1 VLRVVNQDSA
11 KSHKNEASKSGQEA
25 SERTNNH
32 KKIKGINV
40 YQHVW
45 ISMFVTKA
53 DIKGFIMER
62 ERIWEEI
69 LLLIENR
76 ISKQVYD
83 TWFSQSKLL
92 SIDGNKLQIEAPSK
106 FHRDWIKEHHWATL
120 CDVIKEVTKRDDIE
134 IDFFVQPQQQKKT
147 SRIAKDEKKDV
158 REEKISLFEKKYTF
172 NTFVVGP
179 SNQFA
184 HAAAKA
190 VADAPG
196 KAYNPLFIYSGVGL
210 GKTHLVNAIGHY
222 IQGKSPRMKVAYLS
236 SEQFTNEL
244 INRMSHQ
251 RMEEFRQ
258 KYRHMDILLI
268 DDIQFIA
275 GKERTQEEF
284 FHTFNT
290 LYEAQKQIVLTSDR
304 QPKEIPDIEER
315 LRSRFESGLISD
327 IQAPDLETR
336 IAILKKKA
344 EFWGIRLPD
353 DVAETLASIMKSNI
367 RELEGGLVK
376 LGAVSSLTNTEITQ
390 EMARNE
396 LKYLIDNRE
405 KIITKEL
412 VQKLVADAFGVKT
425 TDLKSKRRTKAVVL
439 PRQVAMYLCRNFA
452 GASLPE
458 IGAFFGGK
466 DHSTVIHSCKVI
478 EEKKEKDPE
487 LRAKIDLLI
496 KQLKP

>member
-1 VLRVVNQDSA
+1 MDQ
-11 KSHKNEASKSGQEA
+11 
-25 SERTNNH
+25 
-32 KKIKGINV
+32 
-40 YQHVW
+40 
-45 ISMFVTKA
+45 
-53 DIKGFIMER
+53 

-76 ISKQVYD
+76 MSKQGYD

-92 SIDGNKLQIEAPSK
+92 SLDTSKLVIEVPSK
-106 FHRDWIKEHHWATL
+106 FHRDWIKEHHWSTL
-120 CDVIKEVTKRDDIE
+120 ADVIKEVTKRENME
-134 IDFFVQPQQQKKT
+134 IDFFVQPQQAKKT
-147 SRIAKDEKKDV
+147 ARQAKEEKKEG
-158 REEKISLFEKKYTF
+158 REEKHGLFEKKYTF
-172 NTFVVGP
+172 SNFVVGP

-196 KAYNPLFIYSGVGL
+196 RAYNPLFIYSGVGL
-210 GKTHLVNAIGHY
+210 GKTHLVNAIGHH
-222 IQGKSPRMKVAYLS
+222 IQSKSPRTKVAYLS

-258 KYRHMDILLI
+258 KYRNMDVLLI

-290 LYEAQKQIVLTSDR
+290 LYESQKQIVLTSDR

-315 LRSRFESGLISD
+315 LRSRFECGLISD

-344 EFWGIRLPD
+344 DFWNIRLPD
-353 DVAETLASIMKSNI
+353 DVAEFLASMMKNNI

-390 EMARNE
+390 ELAKNE
-396 LKYLIDNRE
+396 LKYLLDNRQ
-405 KIITKEL
+405 KVITNEL
-412 VQKLVADAFGVKT
+412 VQKVVVEAFSVKIS
-425 TDLKSKRRTKAVVL
+425 DLKSKRRTKAVVL
-439 PRQVAMYLCRNFA
+439 PRQVAMYLCRNYA
-452 GASLPE
+452 GSSLPE
-458 IGAFFGGK
+458 IGSFFGGK
-466 DHSTVIHSCKVI
+466 DHSTVIHACKVI
-478 EEKKEKDPE
+478 EEKKEKDPD
-487 LRAKIDLLI
+487 LKAKIEMLI
-496 KQLKP
+496 KQLKH

>member
-1 VLRVVNQDSA
+1 
-11 KSHKNEASKSGQEA
+11 
-25 SERTNNH
+25 
-32 KKIKGINV
+32 
-40 YQHVW
+40 
-45 ISMFVTKA
+45 MTKQ
-53 DIKGFIMER
+53 G
-62 ERIWEEI
+62 
-69 LLLIENR
+69 
-76 ISKQVYD
+76 YD
-83 TWFSQSKLL
+83 TWFSLSKLR
-92 SIDGNKLQIEAPSK
+92 SIDGSHMVIEVPSK
-106 FHRDWIKEHHWATL
+106 FHRDWIREHHWNTL
-120 CDVIKEVTKRDDIE
+120 ADVIKEVTKKGDME
-134 IDFFVQPQQQKKT
+134 IDFFVQPQQQKKAG
-147 SRIAKDEKKDV
+147 RQAKEEKKEGRDEKTS
-158 REEKISLFEKKYTF
+158 SLFEKKYIF
-172 NTFVVGP
+172 STFVVGP

-196 KAYNPLFIYSGVGL
+196 RAYNPLFIYSGVGL
-210 GKTHLVNAIGHY
+210 GKTHLLNAIGHH
-222 IQGKSPRMKVAYLS
+222 IQSKAPRTKMAYLS

-258 KYRHMDILLI
+258 KYRNMDILLI

-315 LRSRFESGLISD
+315 LRSRFESGLIAD

-344 EFWGIRLPD
+344 EFWSIRLPD
-353 DVAETLASIMKSNI
+353 DVAEFLATVMKSNI
-367 RELEGGLVK
+367 RELEGALVK

-390 EMARNE
+390 EMAKNE
-396 LKYLIDNRE
+396 LKHLIDSRE

-412 VQKLVADAFGVKT
+412 VQKVVSEAFGVKIA
-425 TDLKSKRRTKAVVL
+425 DLKSKRRTKTIVL
-439 PRQVAMYLCRNFA
+439 PRQVAMYLSRNLA
-452 GASLPE
+452 GMSLPE
-458 IGAFFGGK
+458 TGAFYGGK
-466 DHSTVIHSCKVI
+466 DHSTVIHACKVI

-487 LRAKIDLLI
+487 LRAKIEALI
-496 KQLKP
+496 RQITS

>member
-1 VLRVVNQDSA
+1 MEQERV
-11 KSHKNEASKSGQEA
+11 
-25 SERTNNH
+25 
-32 KKIKGINV
+32 
-40 YQHVW
+40 
-45 ISMFVTKA
+45 
-53 DIKGFIMER
+53 
-62 ERIWEEI
+62 WEET

-92 SIDGNKLQIEAPSK
+92 SIDGNKVLIEVPSK
-106 FHRDWIKEHHWATL
+106 FHRDWIKEHHWGIF
-120 CDVIKEVTKRDDIE
+120 CDVIKEVMKQEDVLIE
-134 IDFFVQPQQQKKT
+134 FFVQPQQMKKAT
-147 SRIAKDEKKDV
+147 HQAKEEKREG

-172 NTFVVGP
+172 STFVVGP

-196 KAYNPLFIYSGVGL
+196 RAYNPLFIYSGVGL
-210 GKTHLVNAIGHY
+210 GKTHLVTAIGHH
-222 IQGKSPRMKVAYLS
+222 IQGKTPRMKVAYLS

-258 KYRHMDILLI
+258 KYRNMDILLI

-284 FHTFNT
+284 FHTFNA

-327 IQAPDLETR
+327 IQQPDLETR

-344 EFWGIRLPD
+344 EIWGIRLPD
-353 DVAETLASIMKSNI
+353 DVAEFLASVMKSNI

-390 EMARNE
+390 ELAKNE
-396 LKYLIDNRE
+396 LKYLIDNRDRV
-405 KIITKEL
+405 ITKDFI
-412 VQKLVADAFGVKT
+412 QKLTADAFGVKI
-425 TDLKSKRRTKAVVL
+425 TDMKSKRRTKAVVL

-458 IGAFFGGK
+458 IGNFFGGK
-466 DHSTVIHSCKVI
+466 DHSTVIHACKVI

-487 LRAKIDLLI
+487 LRAKIDMLI
-496 KQLKP
+496 KQLTP

>member
-1 VLRVVNQDSA
+1 
-11 KSHKNEASKSGQEA
+11 
-25 SERTNNH
+25 
-32 KKIKGINV
+32 
-40 YQHVW
+40 
-45 ISMFVTKA
+45 MFVTGVVFP
-53 DIKGFIMER
+53 DIFGVCMDQER
-62 ERIWEEI
+62 VWEEI

-76 ISKQVYD
+76 MSKQGYD

-92 SIDGNKLQIEAPSK
+92 SIDGNKIQIEVPSK
-106 FHRDWIKEHHWATL
+106 FHRDWIKEHHWSTL
-120 CDVIKEVTKRDDIE
+120 SDVIKEVTKREDVE
-134 IDFFVQPQQQKKT
+134 IDFFVQPQLEAKKT
-147 SRIAKDEKKDV
+147 VRLTKEEKKEG
-158 REEKISLFEKKYTF
+158 REDKIGLFEKKYTF
-172 NTFVVGP
+172 ANFVVGP

-196 KAYNPLFIYSGVGL
+196 RSYNPLFIYSGVGL
-210 GKTHLVNAIGHY
+210 GKTHLVNAIGHH
-222 IQGKSPRMKVAYLS
+222 IQSKSPRTKVAYLS

-244 INRMSHQ
+244 INKMSHQ

-258 KYRHMDILLI
+258 KYRNMDILLI

-327 IQAPDLETR
+327 IQLPDLETR

-344 EFWGIRLPD
+344 EFWSIRLPD
-353 DVAETLASIMKSNI
+353 DVAEFLASMMKSNI

-390 EMARNE
+390 ELAKNE
-396 LKYLIDNRE
+396 LKYLLDSRE
-405 KIITKEL
+405 RIITNEL
-412 VQKLVADAFGVKT
+412 VQKTVSEAFGVKIS
-425 TDLKSKRRTKAVVL
+425 DLKSKRRTRAVVL
-439 PRQVAMYLCRNFA
+439 PRQVAMYLCRTLA
-452 GASLPE
+452 GSSLPD
-458 IGAFFGGK
+458 IGLFFGGK
-466 DHSTVIHSCKVI
+466 DHSTVIHACKVI

-487 LRAKIDLLI
+487 LKAKMEMLI
-496 KQLKP
+496 KQLRH

>member
-1 VLRVVNQDSA
+1 MEQERV
-11 KSHKNEASKSGQEA
+11 
-25 SERTNNH
+25 
-32 KKIKGINV
+32 
-40 YQHVW
+40 
-45 ISMFVTKA
+45 
-53 DIKGFIMER
+53 
-62 ERIWEEI
+62 WEET

-92 SIDGNKLQIEAPSK
+92 SIDGNKVLIEVPSK
-106 FHRDWIKEHHWATL
+106 FHRDWIKEHHWGTFS
-120 CDVIKEVTKRDDIE
+120 DVIKEVMKQEDVLIE
-134 IDFFVQPQQQKKT
+134 FFVQPQQMKKAT
-147 SRIAKDEKKDV
+147 HQAKEEKREG

-172 NTFVVGP
+172 STFVVGP

-196 KAYNPLFIYSGVGL
+196 RAYNPLFIYSGVGL
-210 GKTHLVNAIGHY
+210 GKTHLVTAIGHH
-222 IQGKSPRMKVAYLS
+222 IQGKTPRMKVAYLS

-258 KYRHMDILLI
+258 KYRNMDILLI

-284 FHTFNT
+284 FHTFNA

-327 IQAPDLETR
+327 IQPPDLETR

-344 EFWGIRLPD
+344 EIWGIRLPD
-353 DVAETLASIMKSNI
+353 DVAEFLASVMKSNI

-390 EMARNE
+390 ELAKNE
-396 LKYLIDNRE
+396 LKYLIDNRDRV
-405 KIITKEL
+405 ITKDFI
-412 VQKLVADAFGVKT
+412 QKLTADAFGVKI
-425 TDLKSKRRTKAVVL
+425 TDMKSKRRTKAVVL

-458 IGAFFGGK
+458 IGNFFGGK
-466 DHSTVIHSCKVI
+466 DHSTVIHACKVI

-487 LRAKIDLLI
+487 LRAKIDMLI
-496 KQLKP
+496 KQLTP

>member
-1 VLRVVNQDSA
+1 MDQERV
-11 KSHKNEASKSGQEA
+11 
-25 SERTNNH
+25 
-32 KKIKGINV
+32 
-40 YQHVW
+40 
-45 ISMFVTKA
+45 
-53 DIKGFIMER
+53 
-62 ERIWEEI
+62 WEEI

-76 ISKQVYD
+76 MSKQGYD
-83 TWFSQSKLL
+83 TWFSQTKLL
-92 SIDGNKLQIEAPSK
+92 SIDGNRLLIEVPSK
-106 FHRDWIKEHHWATL
+106 FHRDWIKEHHWSNF
-120 CDVIKEVTKRDDIE
+120 CEVIREVTKREAMEIE
-134 IDFFVQPQQQKKT
+134 FFVQPQQVKKAVRQSKEENKNKIT
-147 SRIAKDEKKDV
+147 EG

-172 NTFVVGP
+172 STFVVGP

-196 KAYNPLFIYSGVGL
+196 RAYNPLFIYSGVGL
-210 GKTHLVNAIGHY
+210 GKTHLVNAIGHH
-222 IQGKSPRMKVAYLS
+222 IQGKSPRTKVAYLS

-258 KYRHMDILLI
+258 KYRNMDVLII

-284 FHTFNT
+284 FHTFNA
-290 LYEAQKQIVLTSDR
+290 LYEAQKQLVLTSDR

-327 IQAPDLETR
+327 IQPPDLETR

-344 EFWGIRLPD
+344 DFWAIRLPD
-353 DVAETLASIMKSNI
+353 DVAEFLASMMKNNI

-390 EMARNE
+390 ELAKNE

-405 KIITKEL
+405 KIITNDL
-412 VQKLVADAFGVKT
+412 VQKVVSESFGVKIS
-425 TDLKSKRRTKAVVL
+425 DLKSKRRTKAVVL
-439 PRQVAMYLCRNFA
+439 PRQVAMYLCRTLANS
-452 GASLPE
+452 SLPE
-458 IGAFFGGK
+458 IGHFFGGK
-466 DHSTVIHSCKVI
+466 DHSTVIHACKVI
-478 EEKKEKDPE
+478 EEKKENDSE
-487 LRAKIDLLI
+487 LRSRIEMLI
-496 KQLKP
+496 RQIRY

>member
-1 VLRVVNQDSA
+1 MDQERV
-11 KSHKNEASKSGQEA
+11 
-25 SERTNNH
+25 
-32 KKIKGINV
+32 
-40 YQHVW
+40 
-45 ISMFVTKA
+45 
-53 DIKGFIMER
+53 
-62 ERIWEEI
+62 WEEI
-69 LLLIENR
+69 LLLVENR

-92 SIDGNKLQIEAPSK
+92 SIDGNKMLIEVPSK
-106 FHRDWIKEHHWATL
+106 FHRDWIKEHHWETFAE
-120 CDVIKEVTKRDDIE
+120 VIKEVTKRIDVE
-134 IDFFVQPQQQKKT
+134 IDFFVQPQQATKIT
-147 SRIAKDEKKDV
+147 RHAKDEKKEG
-158 REEKISLFEKKYTF
+158 REEKIGLFEKKYTF

-196 KAYNPLFIYSGVGL
+196 RAYNPLFIYSGVGL
-210 GKTHLVNAIGHY
+210 GKTHLVNAIGHHV
-222 IQGKSPRMKVAYLS
+222 QSKSPRMKVAYLS

-258 KYRHMDILLI
+258 KYRNMDILLI

-284 FHTFNT
+284 FHTFNA
-290 LYEAQKQIVLTSDR
+290 LYEAHKQIVLTSDR

-315 LRSRFESGLISD
+315 LRSRFESGLICD

-353 DVAETLASIMKSNI
+353 DVAEFLASIMKSNI

-376 LGAVSSLTNTEITQ
+376 LGAVSSLTNMEITQ
-390 EMARNE
+390 ELARNE
-396 LKYLIDNRE
+396 LKYLIDNRD
-405 KIITKEL
+405 KVITKEL
-412 VQKLVADAFGVKT
+412 IQKIVADAFGIKI
-425 TDLKSKRRTKAVVL
+425 TDLKSKRRTKQVVL
-439 PRQVAMYLCRNFA
+439 PRQVAMSLCRSLA
-452 GASLPE
+452 GSSLPE

-466 DHSTVIHSCKVI
+466 DHSTVIHACKVI
-478 EEKKEKDPE
+478 EEKREKDPE
-487 LRAKIDLLI
+487 LKAKMELLI
-496 KQLKP
+496 KQIKH

>member
-1 VLRVVNQDSA
+1 MDQIRV
-11 KSHKNEASKSGQEA
+11 
-25 SERTNNH
+25 
-32 KKIKGINV
+32 
-40 YQHVW
+40 
-45 ISMFVTKA
+45 
-53 DIKGFIMER
+53 
-62 ERIWEEI
+62 WEEI

-76 ISKQVYD
+76 VSKQGYD

-92 SIDGNKLQIEAPSK
+92 SFDNGKMVVEVPSK
-106 FHRDWIKEHHWATL
+106 FHRDWIKEHYGDSL
-120 CDVIKEVTKRDDIE
+120 NEIIKEITKREEIE
-134 IDFFVQPQQQKKT
+134 IEFFVQPQQKKT
-147 SRIAKDEKKDV
+147 AQQIKEVKKEG
-158 REEKISLFEKKYTF
+158 REEKSSHLEKKYTF
-172 NTFVVGP
+172 STFVIGP

-184 HAAAKA
+184 HAAARA

-196 KAYNPLFIYSGVGL
+196 RSYNPLFIYSGVGL
-210 GKTHLVNAIGHY
+210 GKTHLLNAIGHHV
-222 IQGKSPRMKVAYLS
+222 QSRAPKTKVAYLS

-244 INRMSHQ
+244 INSMSHQ

-258 KYRHMDILLI
+258 KYRHMDMLLI

-290 LYEAQKQIVLTSDR
+290 LYESQKQIVLTSDR

-344 EFWGIRLPD
+344 EFWAIRLPD
-353 DVAETLASIMKSNI
+353 DVAEFLATMMKSNI

-390 EMARNE
+390 EMAKNE
-396 LKYLIDNRE
+396 LKYLIDSRD
-405 KIITKEL
+405 KIITIEL
-412 VQKLVADAFGVKT
+412 VQKVVAESFGVKIS
-425 TDLKSKRRTKAVVL
+425 DLKSKRRTRTVVL
-439 PRQVAMYLCRNFA
+439 PRQVAMYLCRILV
-452 GASLPE
+452 GSSLPE
-458 IGAFFGGK
+458 TGHFFGGK

-487 LRAKIDLLI
+487 LRAKIEMLI
-496 KQLKP
+496 KQLRS

>member
-1 VLRVVNQDSA
+1 MDQNKV
-11 KSHKNEASKSGQEA
+11 
-25 SERTNNH
+25 
-32 KKIKGINV
+32 
-40 YQHVW
+40 
-45 ISMFVTKA
+45 
-53 DIKGFIMER
+53 
-62 ERIWEEI
+62 WEEI

-76 ISKQVYD
+76 MSKQGYD
-83 TWFSQSKLL
+83 TWFGSSKLL
-92 SIDGNKLQIEAPSK
+92 SFDGSRIVIEIQSK
-106 FHRDWIKEHHWATL
+106 FHRDWIKEHYWDILT
-120 CDVIKEVTKRDDIE
+120 DVIREVAKRDDIE
-134 IDFFVQPQQQKKT
+134 IDFFVQPQKKKPVQQ
-147 SRIAKDEKKDV
+147 AKEEKKEEN
-158 REEKISLFEKKYTF
+158 REEKTSTFEKKYTF

-196 KAYNPLFIYSGVGL
+196 RAYNPLFIYSGVGL
-210 GKTHLVNAIGHY
+210 GKTHLVNAIGHH
-222 IQGKSPRMKVAYLS
+222 IQSKSPRLKVAYLS

-258 KYRHMDILLI
+258 KYRNMDVLLI

-284 FHTFNT
+284 FHTFNA

-336 IAILKKKA
+336 IAILNKKA
-344 EFWGIRLPD
+344 EFWGIRLPA
-353 DVAETLASIMKSNI
+353 DVAEFLASMLKNNI

-390 EMARNE
+390 EMAKNE
-396 LKYLIDNRE
+396 LKYLLDSRD
-405 KIITKEL
+405 KIITNEL
-412 VQKLVADAFGVKT
+412 VQKVVAEAFGVKIS
-425 TDLKSKRRTKAVVL
+425 DLKSKRRTKAVVL
-439 PRQVAMYLCRNFA
+439 PRQVAMYLCRTMA
-452 GASLPE
+452 GSSLPE
-458 IGAFFGGK
+458 TGAFFGGK
-466 DHSTVIHSCKVI
+466 DHSTVIHACKVI

-487 LRAKIDLLI
+487 LKAKIEALI
-496 KQLKP
+496 KQLKY

>member
-1 VLRVVNQDSA
+1 
-11 KSHKNEASKSGQEA
+11 
-25 SERTNNH
+25 
-32 KKIKGINV
+32 
-40 YQHVW
+40 
-45 ISMFVTKA
+45 
-53 DIKGFIMER
+53 MER
-62 ERIWEEI
+62 ERVWEEI

-92 SIDGNKLQIEAPSK
+92 AIDGNKFQIEAPSK
-106 FHRDWIKEHHWATL
+106 FHRDWIKEHHWGTL
-120 CDVIKEVTKRDDIE
+120 CEVIKEVTKRDDIE
-134 IDFFVQPQQQKKT
+134 IDFFVQPQLQKKT
-147 SRIAKDEKKDV
+147 TRQAKEEKKEG
-158 REEKISLFEKKYTF
+158 REEKSSSFEKKYTF

-196 KAYNPLFIYSGVGL
+196 RAYNPLFIYSGVGL
-210 GKTHLVNAIGHY
+210 GKTHLVNAIGHH
-222 IQGKSPRMKVAYLS
+222 IQSKFPRMKVAYLS

-258 KYRHMDILLI
+258 KYRHMDVLLI

-290 LYEAQKQIVLTSDR
+290 LYEAQQQIVLTSDR

-327 IQAPDLETR
+327 IQPPDLETR

-390 EMARNE
+390 ELAKNE

-405 KIITKEL
+405 KVITKEL
-412 VQKLVADAFGVKT
+412 VQKIVAESFGVKIS
-425 TDLKSKRRTKAVVL
+425 DLKSKRRTRTVVL
-439 PRQVAMYLCRNFA
+439 PRQVAMYLCRNYA
-452 GASLPE
+452 GSSLPE
-458 IGAFFGGK
+458 TGAFFGGK
-466 DHSTVIHSCKVI
+466 DHSTVIHACKVI
-478 EEKKEKDPE
+478 ELKEKDLE
-487 LRAKIDLLI
+487 LRARIDLLI

>member
-1 VLRVVNQDSA
+1 MD
-11 KSHKNEASKSGQEA
+11 KEK
-25 SERTNNH
+25 
-32 KKIKGINV
+32 
-40 YQHVW
+40 
-45 ISMFVTKA
+45 
-53 DIKGFIMER
+53 
-62 ERIWEEI
+62 IWEEI

-76 ISKQVYD
+76 MSKQGYD

-92 SIDGNKLQIEAPSK
+92 SIEGNRLLIEVPSK
-106 FHRDWIKEHHWATL
+106 FHRDWIKEHHWGTL
-120 CDVIKEVTKRDDIE
+120 SDVIREITKREDME
-134 IDFFVQPQQQKKT
+134 IDFFVQPQQVKKT
-147 SRIAKDEKKDV
+147 TRQPKDEKKEG
-158 REEKISLFEKKYTF
+158 REEKTGLFERKYTF
-172 NTFVVGP
+172 STFVVGP

-190 VADAPG
+190 AADAPG
-196 KAYNPLFIYSGVGL
+196 RAYNPLFIYSGVGL
-210 GKTHLVNAIGHY
+210 GKTHLINAIGHHV
-222 IQGKSPRMKVAYLS
+222 QSRSPRTKVAYLS

-258 KYRHMDILLI
+258 KYRNIDILLI

-344 EFWGIRLPD
+344 DFWGIRLPD
-353 DVAETLASIMKSNI
+353 DVAEFLASMMKNNI

-390 EMARNE
+390 ELAKNE
-396 LKYLIDNRE
+396 LKHLIDSRE
-405 KIITKEL
+405 KVITNEL
-412 VQKLVADAFGVKT
+412 VQKIVAESYGIKIS
-425 TDLKSKRRTKAVVL
+425 DLKSKRRTKAIVL
-439 PRQVAMYLCRNFA
+439 PRQVAMYLCRNLA
-452 GASLPE
+452 NASLPE
-458 IGAFFGGK
+458 IGNFFGGK
-466 DHSTVIHSCKVI
+466 DHSTVIHACKVI
-478 EEKKEKDPE
+478 EEKKEKDTDLKARIE
-487 LRAKIDLLI
+487 LLI
-496 KQLKP
+496 RQLKH

>member
-1 VLRVVNQDSA
+1 MDR
-11 KSHKNEASKSGQEA
+11 E
-25 SERTNNH
+25 
-32 KKIKGINV
+32 KI
-40 YQHVW
+40 W
-45 ISMFVTKA
+45 
-53 DIKGFIMER
+53 D
-62 ERIWEEI
+62 EI

-76 ISKQVYD
+76 ISKQGYD

-92 SIDGNKLQIEAPSK
+92 LIEGNKLQIEVPSK
-106 FHRDWIKEHHWATL
+106 FHRDWIKEHHGVTL
-120 CDVIKEVTKRDDIE
+120 TEVIREVTKRDDVE
-134 IDFFVQPQQQKKT
+134 IDFYVRPQQAKKT
-147 SRIAKDEKKDV
+147 AHPAKEEKKEA
-158 REEKISLFEKKYTF
+158 REEKIGVFEKKYTF

-196 KAYNPLFIYSGVGL
+196 RAYNPLFIYSGVGL
-210 GKTHLVNAIGHY
+210 GKTHLVNAIGHHL
-222 IQGKSPRMKVAYLS
+222 QSKSPRMKVAYLS

-258 KYRHMDILLI
+258 KYRNMDILLI

-290 LYEAQKQIVLTSDR
+290 LYESQKQIVLTSDR

-315 LRSRFESGLISD
+315 LRSRFESGLICD

-336 IAILKKKA
+336 IAILRKKA

-353 DVAETLASIMKSNI
+353 DVAEFLASIMKSNI

-376 LGAVSSLTNTEITQ
+376 LGAVSSLTNMEITQ
-390 EMARNE
+390 ELAKNE
-396 LKYLIDNRE
+396 LKYLIDNRD
-405 KIITKEL
+405 KVLTKEM
-412 VQKLVADAFGVKT
+412 VQKAVADVFGVKIS
-425 TDLKSKRRTKAVVL
+425 DLKSKRRTKAVVL
-439 PRQVAMYLCRNFA
+439 PRQVAMYLCRTLA
-452 GASLPE
+452 GSSLPE

-466 DHSTVIHSCKVI
+466 DHSSVIHACKVI
-478 EEKKEKDPE
+478 EEKKEKDHE
-487 LRAKIDLLI
+487 LRATIDLLI
-496 KQLKP
+496 KQLRR

>member
-1 VLRVVNQDSA
+1 MDQERV
-11 KSHKNEASKSGQEA
+11 
-25 SERTNNH
+25 
-32 KKIKGINV
+32 
-40 YQHVW
+40 
-45 ISMFVTKA
+45 
-53 DIKGFIMER
+53 
-62 ERIWEEI
+62 WEEI

-76 ISKQVYD
+76 MSKQGYD

-92 SIDGNKLQIEAPSK
+92 SIDGNRLLIDVPSK
-106 FHRDWIKEHHWATL
+106 FHRDWIKEHHWGIL
-120 CDVIKEVTKRDDIE
+120 SEVIREVTKREDMEIE
-134 IDFFVQPQQQKKT
+134 FFVQPQQVKKAVRQ
-147 SRIAKDEKKDV
+147 SKEEKKEG
-158 REEKISLFEKKYTF
+158 REEKIGLFEKKYTF

-190 VADAPG
+190 VSDAPG
-196 KAYNPLFIYSGVGL
+196 RAYNPLFIYSGVGL
-210 GKTHLVNAIGHY
+210 GKTHLINAVGHY
-222 IQGKSPRMKVAYLS
+222 IQGKSPRTKVAYLS

-258 KYRHMDILLI
+258 KYRNMDVLII

-284 FHTFNT
+284 FHTFNA

-327 IQAPDLETR
+327 IQPPDLETR

-344 EFWGIRLPD
+344 DVWGIRLPD
-353 DVAETLASIMKSNI
+353 DVAEFLAAMMKSNI

-390 EMARNE
+390 ELAKNE
-396 LKYLIDNRE
+396 LKYMIDNRD
-405 KIITKEL
+405 KIITNDL
-412 VQKLVADAFGVKT
+412 IQKFVAESFGVKIS
-425 TDLKSKRRTKAVVL
+425 DLKSKRRTRAVVL
-439 PRQVAMYLCRNFA
+439 PRQVAMYLCRTLANS
-452 GASLPE
+452 SLPE
-458 IGAFFGGK
+458 IGNFFGGK
-466 DHSTVIHSCKVI
+466 DHSTVIHACKVI
-478 EEKKEKDPE
+478 EEKKEKDTE
-487 LRAKIDLLI
+487 LRSRIEMLI
-496 KQLKP
+496 RQIKR